1 MRRGLNIAA
10 LATASVML
18 VCTSCGEYTPI
29 EPDIPTLDV
38 FPDSVDV
45 EVSCSQEFDA
55 GFEGAPHV
63 VRWYVDDVVGGDP
76 RTGMI
81 TTTGTYVAPA
91 NASGSGFVTVRAQSL
106 EDPAMQG
113 TATVRITASPS
124 NAFVIVS
131 PETST
136 VRAGGSRN
144 FGSTVSGCGS
154 DSVIWSLE
162 IVSGISTSGLGGI
175 GDDGVYQ
182 APATSN
188 A

>member
-1 MRRGLNIAA
+1 MRRGLNIAV

-18 VCTSCGEYTPI
+18 VCTSCGEYNPI

-91 NASGSGFVTVRAQSL
+91 NASGSGFVTVRKSRSSFC
-106 EDPAMQG
+106 P
-113 TATVRITASPS
+113 
-124 NAFVIVS
+124 IVS
-131 PETST
+131 ILSSPLCQQQ
-136 VRAGGSRN
+136 RLIYG
-144 FGSTVSGCGS
+144 
-154 DSVIWSLE
+154 
-162 IVSGISTSGLGGI
+162 
-175 GDDGVYQ
+175 
-182 APATSN
+182 
-188 A
+188 